1 MEEKRH
7 KSLLSEVAS
16 EEGVDLKDLE
26 TIVEEVPGAGGSKR
40 RSTTTTTTSSSS
52 SSNRF
57 SISSSFPHPGAAT
70 PSSQAA
76 DDSSLLALFAR
87 MQPLRASLDFLPMR
101 LSAFHQRAEDIFPT
115 ACEELE
121 ARRDG
126 LEESWKTLEK
136 DAESLRQEL
145 GEDRWVLVFRSAG
158 RQASKMYESVGRS
171 LQKLSEAIDAGQQYQ
186 NWPAVGQKIENYES
200 KKIHYGPSI
209 ERVLSIIEKGVKDR
223 LTINGEI
230 VRLHSDMQKRWE
242 DLKGNMSELDQR
254 VQLLHVERQN
264 QQLRDSVSSLV
275 SNDRS
280 TSFSSANETPG
291 SSPASSV
298 IMSNFQ
304 HGTDP
309 TTPGKPAARRTPGS
323 GIPRK
328 PLSGRSSGYGQTS
341 YHPSMAA
348 RNTSTT
354 PTGNRS
360 ASIPR
365 PAFSASNSSL
375 MSRPRWN
382 TSVKTND
389 GTLDVKYTPLPPKHS
404 PGVSPMNRS
413 FSDHARTPSGSKI
426 PLRKSLGGELP
437 LSPLAAESHPPRG
450 VTPSA
455 ARPKVKQNLSFRDRM
470 SSAAQGPGPYSQEML
485 SPPRQLQQPRQ
496 LSQRSSFSNLGAAE
510 RRQSIQ
516 PGQLLTPQPERSK
529 MLNRRSSM
537 QPMAG
542 GLGFASIQQAQGGP
556 NRATVGRSASSGLA
570 QMDGVEGKSAPGK
583 RAVTSSLGHRAPTVA
598 SRAGSSLGQNRRQSL
613 LPQPHKAHEI
623 DRGRTDSSVTGRES
637 RAAVQGAQHAM
648 RRGSSAVSTE
658 GSQGRPQA
666 SGNAKPKWK

>member
-7 KSLLSEVAS
+7 KSLISDVAS
-16 EEGVDLKDLE
+16 EEGVDLNDLA
-26 TIVEEVPGAGGSKR
+26 TIVEETPPAKPKAA
-40 RSTTTTTTSSSS
+40 TPS

-57 SISSSFPHPGAAT
+57 SITSSFPHPGAAPT
-70 PSSQAA
+70 TSTQAA

-126 LEESWKTLEK
+126 LEENWKTLEK
-136 DAESLRQEL
+136 DAEFLRQEL

-171 LQKLSEAIDAGQQYQ
+171 LQKLSEAIDAGQQHQ

-209 ERVLSIIEKGVKDR
+209 ERVLSIIEKGVQDR

-242 DLKGNMSELDQR
+242 DLKRAMFELDHR
-254 VQLLHVERQN
+254 VQVVHVERQN

-309 TTPGKPAARRTPGS
+309 TTPGKPAARCTPGS

-328 PLSGRSSGYGQTS
+328 PLSARSSGYGQTS

-354 PTGNRS
+354 PTGNRVS
-360 ASIPR
+360 SVPR
-365 PAFSASNSSL
+365 PSFSASNSSL

-404 PGVSPMNRS
+404 PISTPAMNRS
-413 FSDHARTPSGSKI
+413 FSEHARTPSGSKI
-426 PLRKSLGGELP
+426 PLRKTLGGELP
-437 LSPLAAESHPPRG
+437 PSPLAESHPPRG
-450 VTPSA
+450 ITPLPV
-455 ARPKVKQNLSFRDRM
+455 RPKAKANLSFRDRM
-470 SSAAQGPGPYSQEML
+470 SSTAQGPGPYSQEVL
-485 SPPRQLQQPRQ
+485 SPPRQLTQPRQ
-496 LSQRSSFSNLGAAE
+496 LSQRSSFSNLNS

-537 QPMAG
+537 QPTTG
-542 GLGFASIQQAQGGP
+542 GFASIPQAQGAP

-570 QMDGVEGKSAPGK
+570 QMGGADARPALAK
-583 RAVTSSLGHRAPTVA
+583 RAVNSSLGHRAPTVS
-598 SRAGSSLGQNRRQSL
+598 SRAGSSLGMNNSSGNRRQSL
-613 LPQPHKAHEI
+613 LPQPRGAAQDI
-623 DRGRTDSSVTGRES
+623 DRGRRDTSVTGRES
-637 RAAVQGAQHAM
+637 RAAVQGASAAM

-658 GSQGRPQA
+658 GSQGRSQ
-666 SGNAKPKWK
+666 GQGGGKPKWK

>member
-1 MEEKRH
+1 MEENRH
-7 KSLLSEVAS
+7 KSLISEVAS
-16 EEGVDLKDLE
+16 EETVDLGDLA
-26 TIVEEVPGAGGSKR
+26 TIVEDTPPAKPKAAP
-40 RSTTTTTTSSSS
+40 S

-57 SISSSFPHPGAAT
+57 SITSSFPHPGAAAAAST
-70 PSSQAA
+70 QAA

-126 LEESWKTLEK
+126 LEDSWKTLEK

-171 LQKLSEAIDAGQQYQ
+171 LQKLSEAIDAGQQSQ

-242 DLKGNMSELDQR
+242 DLKGEMSELDQR
-254 VQLLHVERQN
+254 VQVLHIERQN

-309 TTPGKPAARRTPGS
+309 TTPGKSAARRTPGS

-328 PLSGRSSGYGQTS
+328 PLSARSSGYGQTS

-360 ASIPR
+360 VSIPR
-365 PAFSASNSSL
+365 PAFSASNSIL

-404 PGVSPMNRS
+404 PGPSPMNRS
-413 FSDHARTPSGSKI
+413 FSEHARTPSGSKI
-426 PLRKSLGGELP
+426 PLRKSLGGEIP
-437 LSPLAAESHPPRG
+437 PSPLAAESHPPTG

-455 ARPKVKQNLSFRDRM
+455 ARPKVKQNLSFRERM
-470 SSAAQGPGPYSQEML
+470 SSAAQGPGPYSQEVL

-496 LSQRSSFSNLGAAE
+496 LSQRSSFSNLGAAN

-537 QPMAG
+537 QPIG
-542 GLGFASIQQAQGGP
+542 GGFASIPQAQGGP
-556 NRATVGRSASSGLA
+556 NRATVGRSASSGITPT
-570 QMDGVEGKSAPGK
+570 DGSADHPAVGK
-583 RAVTSSLGHRAPTVA
+583 RAATSSLGHRAPTVS
-598 SRAGSSLGQNRRQSL
+598 SRAGSSLGQNSSSGNRRQSL
-613 LPQPHKAHEI
+613 LPQPRNVGQDI
-623 DRGRTDSSVTGRES
+623 DRGRRDTSVTGRES
-637 RAAVQGAQHAM
+637 RAAVQGASAAM

-658 GSQGRPQA
+658 GSQGRSQA
-666 SGNAKPKWK
+666 GGNAKPKWK

>member
-7 KSLLSEVAS
+7 KSLISEVAS
-16 EEGVDLKDLE
+16 EEGVDLGDLA
-26 TIVEEVPGAGGSKR
+26 TIVEETPPAKSKAA
-40 RSTTTTTTSSSS
+40 SLA

-57 SISSSFPHPGAAT
+57 SITSSFPYPGAVAAAST
-70 PSSQAA
+70 QAA

-126 LEESWKTLEK
+126 LEESWKTLDK

-209 ERVLSIIEKGVKDR
+209 ERVLSIIEKGVQDR
-223 LTINGEI
+223 LTVNGEI

-242 DLKGNMSELDQR
+242 DLKGEMSELDQR

-280 TSFSSANETPG
+280 TSLSSANETPG

-298 IMSNFQ
+298 IMSNFAR
-304 HGTDP
+304 GTDP

-323 GIPRK
+323 AIPRK
-328 PLSGRSSGYGQTS
+328 PLSARSSGYGQQGS

-354 PTGNRS
+354 PTGNRMTSLPRPNLS
-360 ASIPR
+360 AS
-365 PAFSASNSSL
+365 SSSL

-382 TSVKTND
+382 TSVKIND
-389 GTLDVKYTPLPPKHS
+389 GTLDVKYIPLPPKYSPLHS
-404 PGVSPMNRS
+404 PLPTTRS
-413 FSDHARTPSGSKI
+413 FSEHARTPSGSKI
-426 PLRKSLGGELP
+426 PLRKSLGGEGLP
-437 LSPLAAESHPPRG
+437 PSPLAAESM
-450 VTPSA
+450 TPLPT
-455 ARPKVKQNLSFRDRM
+455 RPKAKANLSFRDRM
-470 SSAAQGPGPYSQEML
+470 SGAQGPGPYSQEVL

-496 LSQRSSFSNLGAAE
+496 LSQRSSFSNLGAAN

-529 MLNRRSSM
+529 LLNRRSSM
-537 QPMAG
+537 QPMTG
-542 GLGFASIQQAQGGP
+542 GFGSIPQAQGAP
-556 NRATVGRSASSGLA
+556 NRATVGRSASSGLV
-570 QMDGVEGKSAPGK
+570 QDDGSVERPVGR
-583 RAVTSSLGHRAPTVA
+583 RAVTSSLGHRVPTVA
-598 SRAGSSLGQNRRQSL
+598 SRAGSSLGQNNSSGNRRQSF
-613 LPQPHKAHEI
+613 LPQPRNSATQDI
-623 DRGRTDSSVTGRES
+623 DRGRKDTSVTGRES
-637 RAAVQGAQHAM
+637 RAAVQGASAAM
-648 RRGSSAVSTE
+648 RRGTSAVSTE
-658 GSQGRPQA
+658 GSQGRAHAGA
-666 SGNAKPKWK
+666 SSKPKWK

>member
-7 KSLLSEVAS
+7 RSLISEVAS
-16 EEGVDLKDLE
+16 EEAVDLGDLA
-26 TIVEEVPGAGGSKR
+26 TIVEETLPVKPKAAPA
-40 RSTTTTTTSSSS
+40 SSS
-52 SSNRF
+52 RF
-57 SISSSFPHPGAAT
+57 SITSSFPHPGAIAAAST
-70 PSSQAA
+70 QAA

-171 LQKLSEAIDAGQQYQ
+171 LQKLSEAIDAGQQFQ

-209 ERVLSIIEKGVKDR
+209 ERVLSIIEKGVHDR

-242 DLKGNMSELDQR
+242 DLKGEMSELDRR

-328 PLSGRSSGYGQTS
+328 PLSARSSGYGQTS

-348 RNTSTT
+348 ARNTSTT

-360 ASIPR
+360 VNIPR

-375 MSRPRWN
+375 MPRPRWN

-426 PLRKSLGGELP
+426 PLRKSLGGEVP
-437 LSPLAAESHPPRG
+437 PSPLAAESHPPRG

-470 SSAAQGPGPYSQEML
+470 SSAAQGPGPYSQEVL
-485 SPPRQLQQPRQ
+485 SPPRQLQPRQ
-496 LSQRSSFSNLGAAE
+496 LSQRSSFSNLGAAS

-529 MLNRRSSM
+529 MLSRRSSM
-537 QPMAG
+537 QPMTG

-556 NRATVGRSASSGLA
+556 NRTTVGRSASSGLA
-570 QMDGVEGKSAPGK
+570 QMDEVEAKPAPAK
-583 RAVTSSLGHRAPTVA
+583 RAVSSSLGHRAPTVA

-613 LPQPHKAHEI
+613 LPQPHKAQEI
-623 DRGRTDSSVTGRES
+623 DRGRRGSSVTGRES
-637 RAAVQGAQHAM
+637 RAAVQGAQQAM

-658 GSQGRPQA
+658 GSHVTAQ
-666 SGNAKPKWK
+666 SGGNGKPKWK